1 MLRYFH
7 GVAFSRRATAPAR
20 FSLALM
26 DATCPPSTVY
36 GAFNSYAGEKEIV
49 EWEYNGHD
57 GGGIDDELGTLAFL
71 RRRMG

>member
-1 MLRYFH
+1 
-7 GVAFSRRATAPAR
+7 
-20 FSLALM
+20 M

-36 GAFNSYAGEKEIV
+36 GAFNAYAGEKEIV